1 MELHASQQAGQIEAD
16 HVYTKVRMPG
26 RWRRR
31 KVCQL
36 CGQPAPCAPRQRAD
50 DLRAGRVD
58 ASGRPL

>member
-1 MELHASQQAGQIEAD
+1 MELHAHQQAGQIEAA
-16 HVYTKVRMPG
+16 HVVVKVKIPG
-26 RWRRR
+26 RWRRQ

-36 CGQPAPCAPRQRAD
+36 CGQPAPCAARQRAD